1 MDPAL
6 NPQNTRE
13 ILHRLSGANRRYAEA
28 YPGDRADR
36 QPVHTVYGGAHL
48 FKADIAAKLGAAAQR
63 ALEEYAPDPIT
74 FAAAIGLGGS
84 ETGAA
89 TDGKGAPPARES
101 EALARAVYARVIEK
115 LGREPVEDYRID
127 FEDGYGNRPDA
138 EEDAHA
144 HACAEEVTRG
154 MVARALPPFLGIRI
168 KTLSEELRGR
178 ALRTL
183 DLFVGALAARTA
195 GALPPNF
202 VVTIPKITS
211 PEQVLTVVEAC
222 ELIERARGLKPGV
235 LALELMVE
243 TPQSIFAWDGA
254 LALPRLVAAARG
266 RCRGAHFGTYD
277 YTAGLGITAMYQ
289 LPSHIACDF
298 ARHVM
303 QVSLAGTGV
312 MLSDGATTVMPV
324 GPHRAARG
332 EALTAAQLGENRR
345 AVHRAWR
352 IHYDDVRMSLRN
364 AYYQGWDLNPAQ
376 LPTRYAA
383 VFAFFLESRVEA
395 GARLKAFVDKAAQ
408 ATLLG
413 SIFDDAATGQG
424 LLNFFLR
431 GLSCGA
437 LTEEEALATGLSL
450 EELRGRSFVKM
461 LNARRAA
468 GR

>member
-1 MDPAL
+1 MNPAL

-13 ILHRLSGANRRYAEA
+13 ILHRLSGANRRFAEA

-48 FKADIAAKLGAAAQR
+48 FAADVGAKLGAAALR
-63 ALEEYAPDPIT
+63 ALEEYAPDPII
-74 FAAAIGLGGS
+74 FAGAIGLAG
-84 ETGAA
+84 
-89 TDGKGAPPARES
+89 RE
-101 EALARAVYARVIEK
+101 ADRLAHAVYTRVVEK
-115 LGREPVEDYRID
+115 LRREPVEDYRID
-127 FEDGYGNRPDA
+127 FEDGYGNRPDS

-144 HACAEEVTRG
+144 IADAEEVARG
-154 MVARALPPFLGIRI
+154 MNARSLPPFIGIRI
-168 KTLSEELRGR
+168 KPLSEELRGR

-183 DLFVGALAARTA
+183 DLFVGALAAKTS
-195 GALPPNF
+195 GALPANF

-211 PEQVLTVVEAC
+211 PEQVATVVQAC
-222 ELIERARGLKPGV
+222 ELIERSRGLEPGA
-235 LALELMVE
+235 LGLELMVE
-243 TPQSIFAWDGA
+243 TPQSIFAPDGA

-277 YTAGLGITAMYQ
+277 YTAGLGIAAMYQ

-332 EALTAAQLGENRR
+332 EALTPAQLEENVR
-345 AVHRAWR
+345 AVHRAWK

-383 VFAFFLESRVEA
+383 VFAFFLESRAEA
-395 GARLKAFVDKAAQ
+395 GRRLKAFVEKAAQ
-408 ATLLG
+408 ATLVG
-413 SIFDDAATGQG
+413 STFDDAATGQG

-437 LTEEEALATGLSL
+437 LTEEETLATGLTL